1 MHQRA
6 VLAAGGGTLTDTL
19 HLVWAAVTGLF
30 FMLIVGFGAAALGKR
45 FRLYSIVTIAI
56 VLACGAVT
64 GTYASD
70 VQADLPT
77 PWVGVWERISIA
89 TFMTWIAVLATA
101 LLRARA
107 RSVRATPQ
115 ERTRALPGDELI
127 EQPIGSLHHAI
138 TIRRSRHEVWP
149 WLAQMGAGSRAGW
162 YSYDVLDNGRRPS
175 ALWIIPELQ
184 QLAVG
189 MLFPAGPGVTDG
201 FTLLAFEPERFLV
214 LGWRAPDGGH
224 VMTWA
229 FVLEEIEHGSTRL
242 LVRVRVRAGAR
253 VFGLPWSVANY
264 LVSAIHF
271 PMQRK
276 QLMGI
281 ARRAEHP
288 RTIETQGSEERH
300 GAAKEEGRCHS

>member
-1 MHQRA
+1 
-6 VLAAGGGTLTDTL
+6 
-19 HLVWAAVTGLF
+19 
-30 FMLIVGFGAAALGKR
+30 
-45 FRLYSIVTIAI
+45 
-56 VLACGAVT
+56 
-64 GTYASD
+64 
-70 VQADLPT
+70 
-77 PWVGVWERISIA
+77 
-89 TFMTWIAVLATA
+89 
-101 LLRARA
+101 
-107 RSVRATPQ
+107 
-115 ERTRALPGDELI
+115 
-127 EQPIGSLHHAI
+127 
-138 TIRRSRHEVWP
+138 
-149 WLAQMGAGSRAGW
+149 MGAGSRAGW

-253 VFGLPWSVANY
+253 VLGLPWWVAKY
-264 LVSAIHF
+264 CVSAIHF